1 MVQRTKS
8 ASLFVCGG
16 LVTAVISSGCASATA
31 PIERRTDTCVQA
43 TADDIAGLYDR
54 WNTTVTTAHPDK
66 MTRLYASDATLL
78 PANGAAPR
86 TGYAA
91 IRDYFVYMLQVQP
104 RAEIVS
110 RTIRTGCDM
119 AIDTGV
125 QIVST
130 QHKGH
135 AGTPETE
142 QQRYTLIYR
151 RLGSTWLI
159 EHHHA
164 SKLADGDDVPKVTKP
179 ARLPAVA
186 SYVRRATEV
195 QRSPMPRPTP
205 PAVPP
210 ASTFSYRSGAWSD
223 GMPDFGGR

>member
-8 ASLFVCGG
+8 AILLACSGMV
-16 LVTAVISSGCASATA
+16 AAIISSGYANGSV
-31 PIERRTDTCVQA
+31 PIELKTDTCVQA

-54 WNTTVTTAHPDK
+54 WNTTVTAAHPDK

-78 PANGAAPR
+78 PANGTAPR

-91 IRDYFVYMLQVQP
+91 IRDYFVYALQVQP
-104 RAEIVS
+104 RAVIVS

-135 AGTPETE
+135 AGTSETE

-151 RLGSTWLI
+151 RHGGTWLI

-164 SKLADGDDVPKVTKP
+164 SKQLDGDDAPKVSNT
-179 ARLPAVA
+179 ARPPAVA
-186 SYVRRATEV
+186 SYVRRATES
-195 QRSPMPRPTP
+195 QRSQPPRSAP
-205 PAVPP
+205 PAPP
-210 ASTFSYRSGAWSD
+210 AATSSYRSGAWSD
-223 GMPDFGGR
+223 GVPDFGAR